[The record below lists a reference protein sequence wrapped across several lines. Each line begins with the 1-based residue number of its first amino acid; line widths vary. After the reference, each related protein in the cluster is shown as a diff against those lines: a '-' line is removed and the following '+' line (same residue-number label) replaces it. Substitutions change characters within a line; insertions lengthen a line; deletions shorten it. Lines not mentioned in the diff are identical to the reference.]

1 MTTLED
7 MDEILEELESRGVR
21 DVMPVYFGW
30 QRDGATRA
38 LGSGDFRIAPGLGSA
53 EELERLMENGT
64 EKGAD
69 LSYTRISCWPAR
81 TGSTIP
87 PRISSSP

>member
-53 EELERLMENGT
+53 TPTSKFSFKEEIVPL
-64 EKGAD
+64 A
-69 LSYTRISCWPAR
+69 
-81 TGSTIP
+81 
-87 PRISSSP
+87 